1 MHLVITPTT
10 FIDLAINGLEYSLSL
25 SNTFSVFSF
34 ILVASQV
41 KGKSQPFPTA
51 FFKHALVAEPIFEE
65 HIADPMHLPLS
76 IDLTIVN
83 ITIVNTF
90 YSVYSLN

>member
-1 MHLVITPTT
+1 MFP
-10 FIDLAINGLEYSLSL
+10 
-25 SNTFSVFSF
+25 F
-34 ILVASQV
+34 ILIPSQV

-65 HIADPMHLPLS
+65 HIADSMHLPLS
-76 IDLTIVN
+76 IDLTIVD
-83 ITIVNTF
+83 ITIVDTL